1 MDILHQ
7 PESSRHE
14 SHPVWIWITLILT
27 LLVGL
32 TGCQQIFPYLSTP
45 TTPARVQVETTAT
58 FTPTATTIATQKPT
72 PTNTPEATPTSIFEI
87 PGDGFLVYTTQQ
99 GDTLPA
105 IAARFGVS
113 TAAIRAE
120 SGLSAEGLLPIGQD
134 MLIPDTLED
143 ALPFSSPIL
152 PDCEVPYGPSVVGFD
167 ASAFAIEAGGFLA
180 GYVETVDEESLGGPE
195 IVQRVAVETSTN
207 PRLLLAF
214 LEYQSGWVFGHPE
227 GAAEDSYPIGY
238 GAGTDTGLYKE
249 LMITAKLLAQGF
261 YGWRDGSLLEITF
274 LDGSTARLSP
284 ELNVGSTALM
294 RLFATLY
301 PQAGWEENLFGES
314 SFLVFYQTL
323 FGDPWERSAAVEPY
337 LTGATTQPDLT
348 LPFAVGEGWSLT
360 GGPHITWQTGTP
372 WGALDFAPITG
383 EPTCA
388 VSTLWVTA
396 SAPGLVVRS
405 EHSVV
410 AIDLDG
416 DGDEGTGWVLIY
428 QHIAAEGRAAVG
440 TWLAQDAPVG
450 HPSCE
455 GGHTTGTHLHFA
467 RKFNGE
473 WVGVGSPLP
482 LVLSGWQAYAGEK
495 AYQGYLLKGEETITA
510 SPNGSGGSLIIRDE

>member
-1 MDILHQ
+1 MDLLHQ
-7 PESSRHE
+7 PEKSRHE
-14 SHPVWIWITLILT
+14 SHPVWMWITLILT

-32 TGCQQIFPYLSTP
+32 TGCEQIFPYLSTP
-45 TTPARVQVETTAT
+45 TSAAQVQAEATAT
-58 FTPTATTIATQKPT
+58 FTPPSVPTQTPS
-72 PTNTPEATPTSIFEI
+72 PTNTAEPTPTSIFEI
-87 PGDGFLVYTTQQ
+87 GKDGFLVYTTQQ

-113 TAAIRAE
+113 TAAIQAE
-120 SGLSAEGLLPIGQD
+120 SGLSAEGFLPVGQNI
-134 MLIPDTLED
+134 LIPDTLED
-143 ALPFSSPIL
+143 ALPFNSPIL
-152 PDCEVPYGPSVVGFD
+152 PDCEVTYGPSVGGFD
-167 ASAFAIEAGGFLA
+167 AAAFAVEAGGFLA

-227 GAAEDSYPIGY
+227 GAAENSYPIGF

-261 YGWRDGSLLEITF
+261 YGWRDASLLEITF
-274 LDGSTARLSP
+274 LNGSTARLAP
-284 ELNVGSTALM
+284 ELNAGSTALM
-294 RLFATLY
+294 RLFAALY

-314 SFLVFYQTL
+314 SFLEFYQTL
-323 FGDPWERSAAVEPY
+323 FDDPWERSAAVEPY
-337 LTGATTQPDLT
+337 LSDATIQPDLT
-348 LPFAVGEGWSLT
+348 FPFAVGEGWSLT

-396 SAPGLVVRS
+396 SAPGLVVRT
-405 EHSVV
+405 ENSVV
-410 AIDLDG
+410 ALDLDG

-428 QHIAAEGRAAVG
+428 QHIASEGRAAVG
-440 TWLAQDAPVG
+440 TWLVQDAPVG

-482 LVLSGWQAYAGEK
+482 LVLSGWQAYPGEK
-495 AYQGYLLKGEETITA
+495 AYQGYLLKGEEIITA
-510 SPNGSGGSLIIRDE
+510 SPSGSGGSLIIRDE